1 MTRLLK
7 SKPFWLIAIPLLL
20 VGLYALLGFKVAPG
34 IARGQA
40 QKFVRENYGREL
52 VIGEIL
58 IHPFKMQVEV
68 RDLALP
74 DADGQPMLG
83 FARLFA
89 DFELASIWNRA
100 FTFREVTIEAP
111 EVRAVVRRDGSVNL
125 ADLALPEDPA
135 QPDEPPPKVW
145 IQRLDVARGILGFTD
160 RARSRPFARVFR
172 DVTFA
177 LEDFR
182 TTPEGG
188 DFRFNARSHDDETF
202 DWKGRFALEPVISSQ
217 GEFQIG
223 ALRTPGL
230 LDFLGDA
237 RPFTSTTGTMDLAGT
252 YRVALA
258 EQIELDVQLPKIEIR
273 DLSLLARDAD
283 APWVKIPS
291 VVVSG
296 VSAAM
301 PAQALSVEKVVV
313 DSLTAQAWMAP
324 DGSINIERLF
334 SAPAQIESPAAA
346 DPGESGGNS
355 PVRPDASAAASD
367 ATSPADKA
375 GAPAS
380 QVARD
385 GAGTVAADEAPTSAA
400 DRPWTVAVGGIEV
413 TNAAIDFEDRAIA
426 PVTRFRIAPVNV
438 RMSDAS
444 LDLSKP
450 VPVTLDALIN
460 DHARFDAKG
469 TVTPDPL
476 AADLDI
482 RLSRARMTILQ
493 PYVLPLA
500 DLTITGGELGVEGK
514 ARLAPPDRDGP
525 EVSFTGDVVIDD
537 FKSVDNAGKEDLVS
551 WVRLDLRKVD
561 YAMAPDSLRMDQVL
575 VKQPYA
581 RVIITPERML
591 NIVQVLDPEGAAK
604 ALAEKRAEEAA
615 EAARSPAEKRRL
627 ERERKAAEKAAAKQK
642 KADEKAGKA
651 VAAVAPRPA
660 VAPADE
666 FPIRVREV
674 RIDAGRM
681 NFTDNFIQP
690 SFSADVQQLQGT
702 IIGLSSAWD
711 ARAKVE
717 LKGNLGE
724 FSPVSIS
731 GELQPFDFER
741 FSDLE
746 IRFENISL
754 PIFNPYSGSMAGY
767 NIAKGKLTTD
777 LHYIIQDKQLDAQ
790 HKIRI
795 DQLEWGEA
803 TANKGEATL
812 PVKFATS
819 LLKDRNGV
827 IHLDLPVGGTIDDP
841 SFRIGPI
848 VWQIIKNII
857 TKAVTAPFALLGG
870 LFAGAEEAQ
879 FIDFAPGESALDGAT
894 AERLSALGKSLVEKP
909 ELKLDVPI
917 GAMSEIDGPALTE
930 RAYRAAL
937 EAAAATLAKK
947 GAAAPAYES
956 LTPERKIEALTALVQ
971 TQSGVAPA
979 IPEPPPAPDGAS
991 RKEAQAARE
1000 AAAVEYLEKAVHA
1013 GVTVP
1018 EAEMARLAED
1028 RAEAIERALLTETG
1042 LEPQRVFKRREGKIS
1057 ANDGKVRFE
1066 LGLE

>member
-1 MTRLLK
+1 MNGLFK
-7 SKPFWLIAIPLLL
+7 SKLFWLISIPLLL
-20 VGLYALLGFKVAPG
+20 IGLYALLGFKVAPG
-34 IARGQA
+34 IVRDQA

-52 VIGEIL
+52 AIGEIR
-58 IHPFKMQVEV
+58 IHPFKLQVEA
-68 RDLALP
+68 RDVALP
-74 DADGQPMLG
+74 DADGRPMLG

-100 FTFREVTIEAP
+100 FTFREVAIEAP
-111 EVRAVVRRDGSVNL
+111 EVRAVVRRDGSFNL

-135 QPDEPPPKVW
+135 EPDEPMPKVW
-145 IQRLDVARGILGFTD
+145 IQRLDVARGILAFTD
-160 RARSRPFARVFR
+160 RARSRPFAHVFR

-188 DFRFNARSHDDETF
+188 DFRLNARSQEDETF

-217 GEFQIG
+217 GEFRIG
-223 ALRTPGL
+223 ALRTSKL

-237 RPFTSTTGTMDLAGT
+237 RPFTSNTGMMDLAGS

-258 EQIELDVQLPKIEIR
+258 EPAELDVQLPKIEIR
-273 DLSLLARDAD
+273 DLGLLARGAD

-296 VSAAM
+296 VRAAM
-301 PAQALSVEKVVV
+301 LAQTLSVEKVVV
-313 DSLTAQAWMAP
+313 DSLTAQAWMDP
-324 DGSINIERLF
+324 DRSINIERLF
-334 SAPAQIESPAAA
+334 SAPAEIENPAAA
-346 DPGESGGNS
+346 DPDESAVSS
-355 PVRPDASAAASD
+355 PARPDASATASD
-367 ATSPADKA
+367 AT
-375 GAPAS
+375 AP
-380 QVARD
+380 
-385 GAGTVAADEAPTSAA
+385 

-413 TNAAIDFEDRAIA
+413 INAAIDFEDRAIA
-426 PVTRFRIAPVNV
+426 PVTKFRIAPVNV

-450 VPVTLDALIN
+450 FPVSLDALIN
-460 DHARFDAKG
+460 DHARFDVKG

-514 ARLAPPDRDGP
+514 ARLAPPERDGP
-525 EVSFTGDVVIDD
+525 ELNFKGDVVIDG

-575 VKQPYA
+575 VKQLYA
-581 RVIITPERML
+581 RVIITPEQML
-591 NIVQVLDPEGAAK
+591 NIAQVLDPEGAAK
-604 ALAEKRAEEAA
+604 AVAEKRAEEAA

-627 ERERKAAEKAAAKQK
+627 ERERKAAEKAAARQK
-642 KADEKAGKA
+642 KADEQAGRA
-651 VAAVAPRPA
+651 VAAPRPA
-660 VAPADE
+660 VAPPDE

-690 SFSADVQQLQGT
+690 NFSADVQQLQGT
-702 IIGLSSAWD
+702 IVGLSTAWD

-741 FSDLE
+741 YSDLE
-746 IRFENISL
+746 MRFENISL
-754 PIFNPYSGSMAGY
+754 PILNPYSGSLAGY

-827 IHLDLPVGGTIDDP
+827 INLDVPVGGTIDDP
-841 SFRIGPI
+841 TFRIGPI
-848 VWQIIKNII
+848 VWQVIKNII
-857 TKAVTAPFALLGG
+857 IKAVTAPFALLGG

-879 FIDFAPGESALDGAT
+879 FVDFAPGESALDGAT

-917 GAMSEIDGPALTE
+917 GAISEIDGQALTE

-937 EAAAATLAKK
+937 ESAAAARAKK

-956 LTPERKIEALTALVQ
+956 LTPEQKIEALTALVR

-979 IPEPPPAPDGAS
+979 IPEPPPVPDEAS

-1000 AAAVEYLEKAVHA
+1000 AAAVDYLEKAVRA

-1028 RAEAIERALLTETG
+1028 RAAAIERALLNETG
-1042 LEPQRVFKRREGKIS
+1042 LEAQRVFKMREGKIS
-1057 ANDGKVRFE
+1057 ANDGKVRVE